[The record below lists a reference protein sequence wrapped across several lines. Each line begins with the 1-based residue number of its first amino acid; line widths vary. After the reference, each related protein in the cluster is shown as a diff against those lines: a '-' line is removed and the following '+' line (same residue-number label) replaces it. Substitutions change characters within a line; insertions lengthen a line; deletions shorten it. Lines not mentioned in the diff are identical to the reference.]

1 MHGVWVTRSGLKTLS
16 GQCVTFLGK
25 TLYSHSASLHPGI
38 EMGTGEL
45 SVKLDEMLGGLGRRE
60 YCNGPASHPGNW
72 DKLWLGGPLG
82 LNTDLTLTLTSTFH
96 HNSLWHPFFTLLVE
110 RAAVRVKLIIH

>member
-1 MHGVWVTRSGLKTLS
+1 MHGVWVTRSGLKTWS
-16 GQCVTFLGK
+16 GQCVMFLGK

-38 EMGTGEL
+38 EMGTGEF
-45 SVKLDEMLGGLGRRE
+45 SMKLDEMLGGLGRRE

-110 RAAVRVKLIIH
+110 RAAVRVELIIH

>member
-1 MHGVWVTRSGLKTLS
+1 
-16 GQCVTFLGK
+16 
-25 TLYSHSASLHPGI
+25 
-38 EMGTGEL
+38 MGTGEF
-45 SVKLDEMLGGLGRRE
+45 SMKLDEMLGGLGRRE

-82 LNTDLTLTLTSTFH
+82 LNTDLTLTLTLTSTFH

>member
-1 MHGVWVTRSGLKTLS
+1 
-16 GQCVTFLGK
+16 
-25 TLYSHSASLHPGI
+25 
-38 EMGTGEL
+38 MGTGEL

-60 YCNGPASHPGNW
+60 CCNGPASHPANW

-82 LNTDLTLTLTSTFH
+82 LNADLTLTLTSTFH

-110 RAAVRVKLIIH
+110 RAAVRVELIIH